1 MARQKDFK
9 KILYGKTI
17 RGNSYKITFTIKNNK
32 VEDIAYGSHININI
46 KDAIEYMKQKKTS
59 YVNNAIEL
67 IKVKMYALNE
77 FVKDEELLG

>member
-17 RGNSYKITFTIKNNK
+17 RVNSYKITFTIKNNK

>member
-1 MARQKDFK
+1 MAKPKDFK
-9 KILYGKTI
+9 KILYGKTL
-17 RGNSYKITFTIKNNK
+17 RGNLYKITFTIKNNK
-32 VEDIAYGSHININI
+32 VEDIEYGDHININI
-46 KDAIEYMKQKKTS
+46 KDAIEYMKSKKTS